1 MKKRRRS
8 QLNQV
13 VDKPLYFKVDK
24 KNKKLASTQQLQSRK
39 SKLLFLALVFEDQSY
54 VIIDQSGHP
63 VEYSPAKYTYQEGL
77 SCKKWKLINEEPI
90 ELSRWIN
97 RKEDIPVL
105 IEEKRSGK
113 ELANCWVGLP
123 EERFL
128 RYKKWATP
136 SGYLCGTYAAAV
148 LLAYYQD
155 YRKGWML
162 PNEIRK
168 KNTADS
174 LVLTKAL
181 RSQIQPLGLPT
192 IPFQVS
198 TGISSFLK
206 KNGNHERARATLLGS
221 WQRATKRIRE
231 GKPVMIGILKVL
243 GSTYGNHWVT
253 AYAYFET
260 ETGER
265 YYKVHDNWGD
275 YHKVIPA
282 SWSNGTVSLP

>member
-8 QLNQV
+8 QLKQV
-13 VDKPLYFKVDK
+13 VDKPFYFKIDK
-24 KNKKLASTQQLQSRK
+24 KIKKLASTQQLQSKK
-39 SKLLFLALVFEDQSY
+39 SERLFLALIFEDQSY

-63 VEYSPAKYTYQEGL
+63 IEYSPAEYTYQEGI
-77 SCKKWKLINEEPI
+77 SRSQWRLINEAPI
-90 ELSRWIN
+90 EFSQWIH
-97 RKEDIPVL
+97 RKEEVPVL

-113 ELANCWVGLP
+113 ELTNCWVGLP

-155 YRKGWML
+155 YREEWML
-162 PNEIRK
+162 PLEIRK
-168 KNTADS
+168 KNTSNSMA
-174 LVLTKAL
+174 LTKAL

-265 YYKVHDNWGD
+265 
-275 YHKVIPA
+275 
-282 SWSNGTVSLP
+282 